1 MKKNAVKNFCF
12 LAIIMVKMMTATH
25 AQNKVLFLVAGQSN
39 AVGQGNQDSSVSYS
53 THTAFEYRMND
64 DSILPLQDPAG
75 EDWRYFQPANT
86 GSFIP
91 AFAKQYHG
99 QTGKQVV
106 IVSAARGGS
115 SCHTKAELENY
126 GTWAAKGNMPLF
138 ENALIKTKQ
147 AMQYSDLPLS
157 GVIWCQGERDANAI
171 NTGQLTAKEYEDALI
186 DLIGRF
192 RKALGETLPF
202 YIIQTGFYKNHPREG
217 FNEVRKVQ
225 ELIAGHLPYTFLVY
239 KNTAEFEKLGWMK
252 DEIHYSQQG
261 LNDIGEKT
269 ASFIALI
276 EKTITN
282 KQ

>member
-1 MKKNAVKNFCF
+1 MKKSTLKFF
-12 LAIIMVKMMTATH
+12 WILIIIMVKMTSVTH

-39 AVGQGNQDSSVSYS
+39 AVGQGNKDSSVSCS

-64 DSILPLQDPAG
+64 DSLLPLQDPAG
-75 EDWRYFQPANT
+75 EEWQYFQPANT

-99 QTGKQVV
+99 KTGKQVV
-106 IVSAARGGS
+106 IISAARGGS
-115 SCHTKAELENY
+115 SCNARAELENY
-126 GTWAAKGNMPLF
+126 GTWAAKGNVPLF

-147 AMQYSDLPLS
+147 AMQYSGLPLS

-171 NTGQLTAKEYEDALI
+171 NTGQLTAIEYEDALI

-202 YIIQTGFYKNHPREG
+202 YIIQTGYYKNHAREG
-217 FNEVRKVQ
+217 FNGVRKAQ
-225 ELIAGHLPYTFLVY
+225 ELVAEHLPNTFLVY
-239 KNTAEFEKLGWMK
+239 KNTADFEKLGWMK

-261 LNDIGEKT
+261 LNDIGEKM
-269 ASFIALI
+269 ASFIASI
-276 EKTITN
+276 EKTNTN
-282 KQ
+282 N

>member
-1 MKKNAVKNFCF
+1 
-12 LAIIMVKMMTATH
+12 MVKMVTATH
-25 AQNKVLFLVAGQSN
+25 AQNNKVLFLVAGQSN
-39 AVGQGNQDSSVSYS
+39 AVGQGNKDSSVSCS
-53 THTAFEYRMND
+53 IHTAFEYRMND
-64 DSILPLQDPAG
+64 TSFLPLQDPVG

-91 AFAKQYHG
+91 AFAKQYHSL
-99 QTGKQVV
+99 TGKQVV

-115 SCHTKAELENY
+115 SCHAQAELENY
-126 GTWAAKGNMPLF
+126 GTWAAKGNTPLF
-138 ENALIKTKQ
+138 ENAMIKTKQ
-147 AMQYSDLPLS
+147 AMQYTGLPLS
-157 GVIWCQGERDANAI
+157 GVIWCQGERDANGI
-171 NTGQLTAKEYEDALI
+171 NAGQLTAKEYKDALI

-202 YIIQTGFYKNHPREG
+202 YIIQTGFYKNHAREG
-217 FNEVRKVQ
+217 FNEVRKAQ
-225 ELIAGHLPYTFLVY
+225 EWVAEHLPNTFLVY

-261 LNDIGEKT
+261 LNDIGEKM
-269 ASFIALI
+269 ASAIAFI

>member
-1 MKKNAVKNFCF
+1 MEKSALKNFWI
-12 LAIIMVKMMTATH
+12 LVIIMVKIITATH

-39 AVGQGNQDSSVSYS
+39 AVGQGNKDSSVSCS

-64 DSILPLQDPAG
+64 DSILPLQDPVG
-75 EDWRYFQPANT
+75 EDWLYFQQANT

-99 QTGKQVV
+99 ETGKQVV

-115 SCHTKAELENY
+115 SCHTNAELDNY
-126 GTWAAKGNMPLF
+126 GTWAAKGNMQLF

-147 AMQYSDLPLS
+147 VMQYTGLPLS
-157 GVIWCQGERDANAI
+157 GVVWCQGERDANAI
-171 NTGQLTAKEYEDALI
+171 NTGQLTTTEYETALI

-202 YIIQTGFYKNHPREG
+202 YIIQTGFYKNHDRNG

-225 ELIAGHLPYTFLVY
+225 QLVAEHLSNTFLVY

-261 LNDIGEKT
+261 LNDIGEKM
-269 ASFIALI
+269 ASFIASI
-276 EKTITN
+276 EKTNTN
-282 KQ
+282 N